1 MRILLI
7 DDDITQKNFVEQALP
22 VGTEVVYAGT
32 LEGGISYLDD
42 HDVDL
47 VLLDIRLPNIWN
59 YGEGYR
65 RLSGFHPEV
74 PVVGFTAFPDDQFA
88 DGLIREGLCD
98 MYYKPDNSI
107 EPEIAERQLR
117 TKVVKALGMWDY
129 RQKQLQSLS
138 AVPALITDLRNDL
151 RELSKEIRE
160 IKITVVTNVSRIEIV
175 EKDILA
181 VSRRHDLEDTTKI
194 QSDLDK
200 AKSFGQRG
208 VEREKGIWSVVIK
221 VVGILIPLSV
231 GAFNWGRIRE
241 WWNAITK

>member
-22 VGTEVVYAGT
+22 PGTEIIYTGT

-42 HDVDL
+42 HTVDL
-47 VLLDIRLPNIWN
+47 VLLDIRLPNVWN
-59 YGEGYR
+59 GEGFR

-88 DGLIREGLCD
+88 DSLIREGLCD
-98 MYYKPDNSI
+98 MYYKPDSSI
-107 EPEIAERQLR
+107 EPEIAERLLR

-138 AVPALITDLRNDL
+138 AVPDLIINLRREF
-151 RELSKEIRE
+151 RELTKEVHECMSIASLN
-160 IKITVVTNVSRIEIV
+160 TSRLNIIEQGIQT
-175 EKDILA
+175 IN
-181 VSRRHDLEDTTKI
+181 RRHDLEDAAKV
-194 QSDLDK
+194 QSDLEK
-200 AKSFGQRG
+200 AKSVGQRG

-221 VVGILIPLSV
+221 VVGILIPLGV
-231 GAFNWGRIRE
+231 GAFNFGRIRE